1 MPILSMFYGIIVRMY
16 YTDDKQHHA
25 AHIHAEYGSDRPSL
39 ALQTADYWQADSP
52 TTRPALCKHGLKSAA
67 KN

>member
-16 YTDDKQHHA
+16 YTDNKQHQVP
-25 AHIHAEYGSDRPSL
+25 HILVEYGGDKAVFSIADGNY
-39 ALQTADYWQADSP
+39 LQAISP
-52 TTRPALCKHGLKSAA
+52 ITRPALCKHGLKSAA